1 MKQIIL
7 FLLILVLTSFT
18 ISTTQKDSWEAKY
31 HEVKKER
38 DYYKQASEELLKN
51 WKGCEEK
58 KVELIKS
65 IG

>member
-7 FLLILVLTSFT
+7 YLLVLVLTGFT
-18 ISTTQKDSWEAKY
+18 ISTTQKNSWEQKY

-58 KVELIKS
+58 LVKS
-65 IG
+65 VG